1 MTYIENIFVC
11 LAIPLLLALLFTRS
25 RERSFVFFLL
35 VGMTVCLLAAYV
47 SGFFMRYYDTDEIVA
62 AVEITPVCEEVLKL
76 AALLFYYKVW
86 EPKPEQLPSAAIAI
100 AVGFATFENV
110 CYLTENGAAEVRYVL
125 IRGISAGAVHILC
138 GIAIGFGLSRVFTK
152 KWLALTGCVGILGV
166 SIVLHAIYNLLIS
179 ASGGWRIAGYVFPAA
194 TIGIFWVSTRL
205 YEHWKKRRVDAGI
218 HI

>member
-1 MTYIENIFVC
+1 MTYIENIYLC
-11 LAIPLLLALLFTRS
+11 LAIPLLFSLLFS
-25 RERSFVFFLL
+25 RERERVFVFFLL
-35 VGMTVCLLAAYV
+35 VGMTTCLLAAYV
-47 SGFFMRYYDTDEIVA
+47 SGFFMRYYGTDEIVA

-76 AALLFYYKVW
+76 AALLFYYLVW
-86 EPKPEQLPSAAIAI
+86 EPKPERLPCAAIAI

-110 CYLTENGAAEVRYVL
+110 CYLTENGAADVKYVL

-179 ASGGWRIAGYVFPAA
+179 ASGPWQIAGYVFPAA
-194 TIGIFWVSTRL
+194 AIGIVWVSTRL
-205 YEHWKKRRVDAGI
+205 YNRRKKWEMGVKNGI
-218 HI
+218 